1 MSLEVDLYPPVNGNQ
16 YVLLSGR
23 LDSNSHEQLDTAL
36 APLLAAA
43 SPAMVLVLDLA
54 RLDYIS
60 SAGIRCILKA
70 RKLLAPGGKV
80 LVVHPQAQI
89 RKVLDIVQALPIG
102 DILASTAEVD
112 AYIDQ
117 LQREMLQGEEPK
129 AP

>member
-70 RKLLAPGGKV
+70 RKSLAPGGKV

-89 RKVLDIVQALPIG
+89 RKVLDIVQALPVS